1 MKKKK
6 IMSIAIVLVV
16 VFALTGCSCTLFNN
30 YSDVK
35 NALNG
40 KTWYYN
46 GGSDTALNSISFGQ
60 DKATISKVTFTG
72 NGKIDGGSSQYDF
85 DVDAENITVKNN
97 GQEELKIPYQ
107 FSNGTLTLEAN
118 KYFTAEQIDAG
129 IQGCWGLMNHIQSI
143 PKVGVTTNSS
153 HAISFD
159 NGKVVQESASKGRN
173 LTDGD
178 YYYYGPDEGQYKVN
192 FGGFDTE
199 MRHGNEWFYN
209 IINGQPTILH
219 FDVVCQRIESLPGE
233 KGYSF

>member
-1 MKKKK
+1 MKRRK
-6 IMSIAIVLVV
+6 ILSIAVVLVV
-16 VFALTGCSCTLFNN
+16 VMALTGCSCTLFNN

-35 NALNG
+35 NAMNG

-46 GGSDTALNSISFGQ
+46 GGSDTALNSIAFGQ

-85 DVDAENITVKNN
+85 EVDANNITIKNN

-107 FSNGTLTLEAN
+107 FTNGTLTLEAN

-129 IQGCWGLMNHIQSI
+129 IQGCWGTNKSQVILGSS
-143 PKVGVTTNSS
+143 TNSS
-153 HAISFD
+153 HSIQFN
-159 NGKVVQESASKGRN
+159 NGKVVAESASKARGA
-173 LTDGD
+173 TDGSF
-178 YYYYGPDEGQYKVN
+178 YYYGPYEGQYKVN

-199 MRHGNEWFYN
+199 IRHGNEWFYN

-219 FDVVCQRIESLPGE
+219 FGDICQRIDSLPGE
-233 KGYSF
+233 NGYSF